1 MSRRGAPD
9 PALRARLDRALGA
22 LDPPYACLDL
32 DAFFRNAA
40 DLRRRAAGRPIRVA
54 TKSVRCRELLR
65 RLLAGEAGFR
75 GLMAFTLPEALWL
88 AEGGFDDVLVAY
100 PTVDRGALGRLVARP
115 ADAPARVTL
124 TVDAPAQLDLIAS
137 AGASRER
144 PVRVCLDVDASFR
157 PMGGRLHLG
166 VKRSPLHAPA
176 QAARFAAE
184 IARRPYLK
192 LVGLMAYEAQI
203 AGLADEPPGRRLVG
217 AAVRA
222 MQRRSAAEL
231 AARRAEIVRAVRAIA
246 PLEFVNGGGTGSLER
261 TAAEPAVTELA
272 AGSGLFGP
280 TLFDAYRGFSVEPA
294 ALFALPVVRR
304 PGPGAVTVLG
314 GGYVASGA
322 AGADRLPSP
331 FLPAGLRLD
340 PREGAGE
347 VQTPLLG
354 PAADGLRVGDR
365 VYFRHA
371 KAGELCERFDELYLV
386 RGDALEGRAPTY
398 RGEGRCF
405 L

>member
-1 MSRRGAPD
+1 VSPRGGPD
-9 PALRARLDRALGA
+9 PALRGRLDRALGGV
-22 LDPPYACLDL
+22 DPPYACVDL

-40 DLRRRAAGRPIRVA
+40 DLRRRAAGRPIRLA

-65 RLLAGEAGFR
+65 RLLAGGPGFR
-75 GLMAFTLPEALWL
+75 GLLAFTLPEALWL
-88 AEGGFDDVLVAY
+88 CEGGFDDVLVAY
-100 PTVDRGALGRLVARP
+100 PSVDRAALGRLVARDP
-115 ADAPARVTL
+115 GDGARLTL
-124 TVDAPAQLDLIAS
+124 TVDDAAQLDLIAA
-137 AGASRER
+137 AGASPER

-157 PMGGRLHLG
+157 PLGGRLHLG
-166 VKRSPLHAPA
+166 AKRSPLHAPA
-176 QAARFAAE
+176 DVARFAGE
-184 IARRPYLK
+184 VARRPYLR

-203 AGLADEPPGRRLVG
+203 AGLGDEPPGRRVWG
-217 AAVRA
+217 RAVRE

-231 AARRAEIVRAVRAIA
+231 AARRAAIVEAVRAIA

-280 TLFDAYRGFSVEPA
+280 TLFDAYRSFSVEPA

-304 PGPGAVTVLG
+304 PGPGVVTVLG

-322 AGADRLPSP
+322 AGRDRLPSP
-331 FLPAGLRLD
+331 FLPEGLRLD
-340 PREGAGE
+340 PQEGAGE

-354 PAADGLRVGDR
+354 PAADALRVGDR